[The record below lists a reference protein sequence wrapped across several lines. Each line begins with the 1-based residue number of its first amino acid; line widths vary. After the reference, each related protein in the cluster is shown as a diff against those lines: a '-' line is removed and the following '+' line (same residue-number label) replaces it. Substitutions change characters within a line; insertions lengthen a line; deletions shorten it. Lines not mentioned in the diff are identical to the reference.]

1 MTDPTQKIWISWWI
15 ALSSLIC
22 IWDALFCLFRPYSLP
37 GNSLSMFWGPYKHY
51 VNFDLSYGMEHTT
64 GFINAQSLGNLME
77 STLNFSYLYLVHK
90 VGTKESRR
98 TASLVAVISTIM
110 TGYKTV
116 IFVLQ
121 EYYSGFTSIRHNPF
135 SEIFLKWIFPQSIFI
150 FVPFYLTTLFGNHL
164 LSVASGLSVEKA
176 L

>member
-1 MTDPTQKIWISWWI
+1 
-15 ALSSLIC
+15 
-22 IWDALFCLFRPYSLP
+22 
-37 GNSLSMFWGPYKHY
+37 MFWGPYKHY

-90 VGTKESRR
+90 VGTKEPRR

-121 EYYSGFTSIRHNPF
+121 EYYSG
-135 SEIFLKWIFPQSIFI
+135 
-150 FVPFYLTTLFGNHL
+150 
-164 LSVASGLSVEKA
+164 
-176 L
+176 